1 MVRGYFKCTKFPC
14 KFILGKNLSVA
25 ALFEYCFQE
34 HKQLANINSWLCR
47 PYLHSNNWLKAILKK
62 AAVSSYPWCKNLRNS
77 QVT

>member
-1 MVRGYFKCTKFPC
+1 MVRGYFKCTKFLC

-62 AAVSSYPWCKNLRNS
+62 AVVSSHPWCKNLRRS
-77 QVT
+77 H